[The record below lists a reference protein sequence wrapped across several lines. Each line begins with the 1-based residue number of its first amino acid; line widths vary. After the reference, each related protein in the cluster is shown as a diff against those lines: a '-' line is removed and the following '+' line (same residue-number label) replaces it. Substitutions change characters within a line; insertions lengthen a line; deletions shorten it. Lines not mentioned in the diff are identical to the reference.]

1 MTTTPLATHPIDQ
14 VLMAF
19 AQGDVPTL
27 LNVIADDVDFR
38 IDHYRD
44 DADVAWQQAQGKAGV
59 LVVLQR
65 LATEIFPQGTRILRA
80 HSQALGDNW
89 VLTQFH
95 QRFHYGLQQR
105 EVESQTWIVSH
116 SRDGLL
122 DYFRETVATITP
134 LAAEPAGA
142 A

>member
-44 DADVAWQQAQGKAGV
+44 DADTSWQVARGKAE
-59 LVVLQR
+59 LLAVLQR
-65 LATEIFPQGTRILRA
+65 LGAEVFPRGTAIVRT
-80 HSQALGDNW
+80 HSQDLGNGW

-95 QRFHYGLQQR
+95 QRFFYAVQQR
-105 EVESQTWIVSH
+105 DVESVTWITSH
-116 SRDGLL
+116 SQGGQL
-122 DYFRETVATITP
+122 DYFRETVTTITP
-134 LAAEPAGA
+134 V
-142 A
+142 

>member
-1 MTTTPLATHPIDQ
+1 MTTTPLATQPIDQ

-44 DADVAWQQAQGKAGV
+44 DADTSWQVARSKAE
-59 LVVLQR
+59 LLAVLQR
-65 LATEIFPQGTRILRA
+65 LGAEVFPRGTAIVRT
-80 HSQALGDNW
+80 HSQDLGNGW

-95 QRFHYGLQQR
+95 QRFFYAVQQR
-105 EVESQTWIVSH
+105 DVESVTWITSH
-116 SRDGLL
+116 SQGGQL
-122 DYFRETVATITP
+122 DYFRETVTTITP
-134 LAAEPAGA
+134 V
-142 A
+142 

>member
-44 DADVAWQQAQGKAGV
+44 DADTSWQVARSKAA
-59 LVVLQR
+59 LLAVLQR
-65 LATEIFPQGTRILRA
+65 LGAEVFPRGTAIVRT
-80 HSQALGDNW
+80 HSQDLGNGW

-95 QRFHYGLQQR
+95 QRFFYAVQQR
-105 EVESQTWIVSH
+105 DVESVTWITSH
-116 SRDGLL
+116 SQGGQL
-122 DYFRETVATITP
+122 DYFRETVTTITP
-134 LAAEPAGA
+134 V
-142 A
+142 